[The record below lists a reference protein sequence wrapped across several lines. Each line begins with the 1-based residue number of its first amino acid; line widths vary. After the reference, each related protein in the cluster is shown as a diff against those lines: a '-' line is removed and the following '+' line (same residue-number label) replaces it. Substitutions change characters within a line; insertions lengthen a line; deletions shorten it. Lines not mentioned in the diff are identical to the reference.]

1 MTHDKTPAQGTP
13 VIEPRAADATLH
25 TPPDLRWTLHL
36 HGLARIEPPPA
47 GASGARQ
54 PLLLIANDA
63 ALLAAV
69 ALGSGVSSAWLAQ
82 LIWPQVDEKAALNN
96 LRQRLFRLRKA
107 SGARLLETGPTLLLA
122 PDLCWSAPRFDDEG
136 EGAVADSP
144 GEFLGALAYD
154 EQPDLAAW
162 VAEQRRQWRERR
174 RDAWA
179 GLAAQAQA
187 AGELVAALRHAQRLL
202 ADDPLSEHAHRRV
215 MQLHYLR
222 GDRAAA
228 VAAFEHCE
236 RRLKDELG
244 LAPSAETL
252 ALLSTVERT
261 GLAVTVAPLAAAPPP
276 ATLLRP
282 PRTVGRAAEAA
293 QLAQALSSGGIAV
306 LVGDAGIGKT
316 RLLQDL
322 ALVQPGHIVYTQARP
337 GDAHA
342 PYAALARVLQRLAAS
357 HPEAKVDATV
367 ASSPS
372 APVAAAQAQLAAALA
387 HGMTAL
393 IVDDLHFS
401 DRASLE
407 GLRSLIDAEPLA
419 GLRWVF
425 AHRPIAS
432 GQPDALLLQALAE
445 APRARWIQVAPL
457 GEAALAELVADLAL
471 PGVRTPA
478 QVQALAQALLQHT
491 GGNPLYLLETLKAA
505 RVELAQAARAAG
517 ADAGV
522 PLVLPRPGAI
532 THLIDRRLQRLS
544 EQALA
549 LGRVAA
555 LAGPSFTTEL
565 AEQALGT
572 PALQLA
578 DAWAELEAADVLR
591 GSAFAH
597 DLVRDGMLRA
607 TPQPI
612 AEHAHRLIA
621 RHLADQGG
629 DPARIAAHWEAGQ
642 RPAQAALCWLAAA
655 EQARCASREREQAE
669 LLLQAAQAF
678 RNSGD
683 ADAAAQ
689 ASTQAVPPLLR
700 GAGTAAALALSEQL
714 TRELAGSRHEAAAW
728 LQHAKAC
735 LWSGRFADSEA
746 AGRRALVLAT
756 TDSDTVQLEARLY
769 VAQACGV
776 QGRAAEGLTVLAG
789 LDDGIDTLADLR
801 LRIEICS
808 AYENLMI
815 QADRPTELPVWMHRH
830 LAYAKQAGD
839 QASQMTALMNLQA
852 HALRQGDLE
861 PGIAHAR
868 AAAAAAPAG
877 EQARALA
884 SWSETGLGFM
894 LCGLGRYGDGL
905 AVLERELAYS
915 LGASA
920 QAAALT
926 ANQEQWLAQ
935 VWITL
940 GQTAR
945 AQALIASD
953 EGIAPGARRA
963 KRLMVRAALQQALG
977 QRVQAKALWQE
988 ALEQT
993 DPLANRWDQIVC
1005 HIHLAD
1011 HAEPAGAIEA
1021 CLDLARQSTARDYHV
1036 LTVLAEAAGLRAHLR
1051 SGSLREA
1058 ERPLLQRV
1066 EADACRWRHPIAS
1079 VPALLLDVA
1088 EAWLALGEREGADRC
1103 LRAAHHEVYT
1113 RQLPQVP
1120 EAFRHGFLN
1129 RNADNLRLQAAWA
1142 RHRT

>member
-1 MTHDKTPAQGTP
+1 MTIDNGQARTSGSN
-13 VIEPRAADATLH
+13 EPQNH
-25 TPPDLRWTLHL
+25 WTLHL
-36 HGLARIEPPPA
+36 HGLARIEPPLA
-47 GASGARQ
+47 GVSGARRA
-54 PLLLIANDA
+54 LVLNANDA
-63 ALLAAV
+63 ALLGAV

-82 LIWPQVDEKAALNN
+82 LIWPQVDEKTALNS

-107 SGARLLETGPTLLLA
+107 SGARLVETGPTLLLA
-122 PDLCWSAPRFDDEG
+122 ADLCWRAPCFDEG
-136 EGAVADSP
+136 GEGGNGTVADLT
-144 GEFLGALAYD
+144 GGFLGALAYD
-154 EQPDLAAW
+154 EPGELAAW

-174 RDAWA
+174 RDALA

-187 AGELVAALRHAQRLL
+187 AGELAIALRHAQQLL

-236 RRLKDELG
+236 RLLKDELG

-252 ALLSTVERT
+252 ALLTTVERAGKT
-261 GLAVTVAPLAAAPPP
+261 APPAMVTAAPPP
-276 ATLLRP
+276 AALLRP
-282 PRTVGRAAEAA
+282 PRTVGRAAEAS
-293 QLAQALSSGGIAV
+293 QLAQALASGGIAV
-306 LVGDAGIGKT
+306 LVGEAGMGKT

-322 ALVQPGHIVYTQARP
+322 TGTQPGRIVYTQARP

-342 PYAALARVLQRLAAS
+342 PYAALARVLQTLAAS
-357 HPEAKVDATV
+357 HPDVMADTPVT
-367 ASSPS
+367 PM
-372 APVAAAQAQLAAALA
+372 APVAAAQARLAAALA
-387 HGMTAL
+387 RGMTAL

-419 GLRWVF
+419 ELRWVF
-425 AHRPIAS
+425 AHRPLAG
-432 GQPDALLLQALAE
+432 GQPDALLLQALAD
-445 APRARWIQVAPL
+445 APRAMWIQVAPL
-457 GEAALAELVADLAL
+457 GAAALEELVADLAL
-471 PGVRTPA
+471 PGVQTPA
-478 QVQALAQALLQHT
+478 QVQALAQALLRHT

-505 RVELAQAARAAG
+505 RVELAQAAG
-517 ADAGV
+517 AMDSTTPDA
-522 PLVLPRPGAI
+522 PLTLPQPGAVAQ
-532 THLIDRRLQRLS
+532 LIDRRLQRLS
-544 EQALA
+544 ERALA

-572 PALQLA
+572 PALKLA

-597 DLVRDGMLRA
+597 DLVRDAMLRA

-621 RHLADQGG
+621 QHLADHCG
-629 DPARIAAHWEAGQ
+629 DPARIATHWEAGQ
-642 RPAQAALCWLAAA
+642 RPAQAAPAWLAAA

-669 LLLQAAQAF
+669 LLQQAAQAF
-678 RNSGD
+678 RQAGD
-683 ADAAAQ
+683 ADAAAR
-689 ASTQAVPPLLR
+689 ASTQAVQPLLR
-700 GAGTAAALALSEQL
+700 STGTAAALALTERL
-714 TRELAGSRHEAAAW
+714 TQELAGNRHEAVAW

-735 LWSGRFADSEA
+735 IWSGRFADSEA

-789 LDDGIDTLADLR
+789 LDDSIDTLADLR
-801 LRIEICS
+801 LRIEICG
-808 AYENLMI
+808 AFENLMI
-815 QADRPTELPVWMHRH
+815 QADRPVETQHWARRH
-830 LAYAKQAGD
+830 LAYAEQINDSVG
-839 QASQMTALMNLQA
+839 QMTALMNLA
-852 HALRQGDLE
+852 GYALRLGDLNA
-861 PGIAHAR
+861 GVAHAR
-868 AAAAAAPAG
+868 SAAAVAPG
-877 EQARALA
+877 TDQVRALA
-884 SWSETGLGFM
+884 SWNDTGLGYM
-894 LCGLGRYGDGL
+894 LCGLGQYGAGL
-905 AVLERELAYS
+905 AILERELANS
-915 LGASA
+915 VGAGA
-920 QAAALT
+920 QTAALT

-1021 CLDLARQSTARDYHV
+1021 CLDLARQSAARDYHV

-1066 EADACRWRHPIAS
+1066 EAGACRWRHPIAS
-1079 VPALLLDVA
+1079 ASALLLDVA

-1129 RNADNLRLQAAWA
+1129 RNADNLRLQAAQA